1 MIPRPLSEV
10 ATAVGGTMCGGDVEI
25 TSVAIDSRHV
35 TPGGLFVAI
44 AGERVDGHDFVAEAI
59 ARGAAA
65 ALVHQEVATERSI
78 LVTETGRAL
87 LDLGSDER
95 RRMTGATVLGITGA
109 NGKTSTKDLA
119 AAVCGSR
126 FRTHASPASYNNEV
140 GLPMTLLSAEA
151 GTEVVVCEM
160 GARRE
165 GDVALLCEIA
175 RPDIVVVT
183 NVGVA
188 HMEIFGSWEAIV
200 RAGAE
205 PMGWLGD
212 DGVAIVNADDPVARG
227 YAGATR
233 ARVVT
238 FGVDAGAQ
246 VRGVEVALDDAG
258 RASFVLSVGTDRE
271 LVELAVPGEHM
282 VSNALAAAACGLA
295 VGMTAAECAV
305 ALKDA
310 RISPWRMETFETT
323 SGLIV
328 VNDAYNANPES
339 MAAALKTARWIA
351 KGARLVAVL
360 GHMAELGPV
369 TFDEHERLGEL
380 VVRIG
385 VDRLITVG
393 ETARQVARAAI
404 REGQL
409 PEDVASFEDPA
420 EVAADV
426 HAWGRPGD
434 VVLLKGSRVAGIER
448 VAEALR
454 GEEREAAP

>member
-1 MIPRPLSEV
+1 VIPRPLSEISTV
-10 ATAVGGTMCGGDVEI
+10 VGGTMRGEDVEI
-25 TSVAIDSRHV
+25 TSVATDSRHV
-35 TPGGLFVAI
+35 APGGLFVAI
-44 AGERVDGHDFVAEAI
+44 AGDRADGHDFVSEAI

-65 ALVHQEVATERSI
+65 ALVHREVATERCVV
-78 LVTETGRAL
+78 VTETGRAL

-119 AAVCGSR
+119 AAVCRTR

-165 GDVALLCEIA
+165 GDVELLCEIA
-175 RPDIVVVT
+175 RPEVVVVT

-205 PMGWLGD
+205 PVGWLAD
-212 DGVAIVNADDPVARG
+212 DGVAILNADDPVTRG

-238 FGVDAGAQ
+238 FGVDPGAE
-246 VRGVEVALDDAG
+246 VRGAEVTLDGDG
-258 RASFVLSVGTDRE
+258 RASFVLSVGADRE
-271 LVELAVPGEHM
+271 PVELAVPGEHM
-282 VSNALAAAACGLA
+282 VGNALAAAACGLA

-351 KGARLVAVL
+351 KGTRLIAVL

-369 TFDEHERLGEL
+369 TFEEHERLGEL

-404 REGQL
+404 REGQ
-409 PEDVASFEDPA
+409 PPGDVASFEEPA
-420 EVAADV
+420 EAADKV
-426 HAWGRPGD
+426 RAWARPGD

-454 GEEREAAP
+454 GAEREAAP